1 MLSWSSA
8 KSGTSAD
15 IGAIAEAEV
24 DAGLPFGAE
33 LVAFTGAAAGVDP
46 AALVTARAALV
57 ACAGEAF
64 MIDAAAVVANF
75 EMMTRV
81 ADGTGARFPDNGT
94 DHRAAI
100 SEKLHINDFT
110 SARR

>member
-1 MLSWSSA
+1 MLSWSST
-8 KSGTSAD
+8 KSGTLAD
-15 IGAIAEAEV
+15 ITAIADGEG
-24 DAGLPFGAE
+24 DGGLPFGAE
-33 LVAFTGAAAGVDP
+33 LIAFTDAVAGVDG
-46 AALVTARAALV
+46 AALVAARDTLV

-81 ADGTGARFPDNGT
+81 ADGSGARFPEQGA

-100 SEKLHINDFT
+100 TDKLHINDFT
-110 SARR
+110 SARE